1 MKSILVRS
9 CLMLSL
15 AAAAFGGAC
24 QTTGPLVCPTDINN
38 SQFGF
43 RLTVPCNFGATTP
56 VTTLASALLQQSY
69 LQDSPRL
76 RLNVFVV
83 PTSSNNQNQSGVTTE
98 NLGDTT
104 NTAGVTFERL
114 KITVNGL
121 PGYTVG
127 AGTTLPGGTNQLFI
141 QISGLDN
148 EDAARAALSL
158 VVETVRVTP

>member
-1 MKSILVRS
+1 
-9 CLMLSL
+9 MLTL
-15 AAAAFGGAC
+15 TAAAYGGAC
-24 QTTGPLVCPTDINN
+24 QTTTGPLVCPTDVNN
-38 SQFGF
+38 TQFGF
-43 RLTVPCNFGATTP
+43 SLTVPCNFGSTAP
-56 VTTLASALLQQSY
+56 VTTLPSALLQQSY

-83 PTSSNNQNQSGVTTE
+83 PTSNNNQDQTGITTE
-98 NLGDTT
+98 DLGNTT

-114 KITVNGL
+114 KVTVNGL

-148 EDAARAALSL
+148 EVAARAALAV
-158 VVETVRVTP
+158 VVESVLLTP

>member
-1 MKSILVRS
+1 MYLVNRRW
-9 CLMLSL
+9 CFLFAVGWLT
-15 AAAAFGGAC
+15 GC
-24 QTTGPLVCPTDINN
+24 QAISGPVVCPNDVSNT
-38 SQFGF
+38 QFGF
-43 RLTVPCNFGATTP
+43 SLTVPCNFGATSP
-56 VTTLASALLQQSY
+56 VTTLPSALLQQSY

-83 PTSSNNQNQSGVTTE
+83 PTSNNNQNQTGITTE
-98 NLGDTT
+98 DLGNTT
-104 NTAGVTFERL
+104 NPAGVTFERL

-148 EDAARAALSL
+148 EDAARAALAE
-158 VVETVRVTP
+158 VVDTVHVTP